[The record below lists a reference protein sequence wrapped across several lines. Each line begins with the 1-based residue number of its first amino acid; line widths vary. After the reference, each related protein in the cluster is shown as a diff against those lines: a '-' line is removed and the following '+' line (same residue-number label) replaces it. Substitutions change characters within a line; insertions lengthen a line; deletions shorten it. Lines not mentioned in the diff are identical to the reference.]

1 MILNT
6 KLDFQEHIKNILN
19 KVNKTIGLL
28 RKLQNILPRESLL
41 AIFKL
46 FVKPRLDYGSVINDQ
61 NYNNTFH
68 RKMESVQHNTAL

>member
-41 AIFKL
+41 TIFKL

-61 NYNNTFH
+61 NSNNTFH